1 MSASCSWRHSAMPR
15 GRRAGSTSS
24 SEAKLLG
31 ASADVV
37 DRPTGDRKSSA
48 TVWMMKTTARNHHGD
63 RSFPPGQIWSFRHAS
78 GSRQD
83 AGAPRGDTAGGGVG
97 GAPLGSCRRAPSS
110 RRTGAL
116 PENAASPVAQRRAPS
131 RRVGVFLGRSRWCCT
146 LERGATVGGFRVFR
160 MIPGF
165 FLECRFPVGE
175 LPCAEGSAL
184 HMGGFQRC

>member
-1 MSASCSWRHSAMPR
+1 MGATEDVGGPHECVLLVAALGDATR

-83 AGAPRGDTAGGGVG
+83 AGAPDKRPLVSYPGPPGAAVEGDAQG
-97 GAPLGSCRRAPSS
+97 LLRRAEGMGS
-110 RRTGAL
+110 G
-116 PENAASPVAQRRAPS
+116 RA
-131 RRVGVFLGRSRWCCT
+131 
-146 LERGATVGGFRVFR
+146 
-160 MIPGF
+160 
-165 FLECRFPVGE
+165 
-175 LPCAEGSAL
+175 CADGSVS
-184 HMGGFQRC
+184 G